1 MSKKNTT
8 TSTNMNN
15 SGKSILNEGKLP
27 NFKFTPPPPPKKK

>member
-8 TSTNMNN
+8 TSTNTKN
-15 SGKSILNEGKLP
+15 SNKGILSEGKLP